1 MRKTIEMI
9 VPCCNEEECVS
20 IFYNKIK
27 EVFES
32 QLFQYDFK
40 ILFIDDGSKDKTLE
54 RIKKFS

>member
-40 ILFIDDGSKDKTLE
+40 ILFMME
-54 RIKKFS
+54 ARIRHWRE